1 MWATRF
7 HWVDRAEAYD
17 DLIDEARRAAD
28 AESRQKLQADRAR
41 FEWEDQARMEKLVLN
56 LDNAAE
62 RLATAPQTEVTIVK
76 RDEATSKKTTT
87 KVKALSGRDLAALA
101 KVRSDTARQTIQGY
115 IRKDA
120 VIDERKVE
128 RIVWVPA
135 KDLNS
140 AGQGHTGSRNQPIV
154 DVDLDSESE
163 EDKAA

>member
-1 MWATRF
+1 
-7 HWVDRAEAYD
+7 
-17 DLIDEARRAAD
+17 
-28 AESRQKLQADRAR
+28 
-41 FEWEDQARMEKLVLN
+41 MEKLVLN

-140 AGQGHTGSRNQPIV
+140 AGQGHTGSRNQPLV
-154 DVDLDSESE
+154 DMDLDSESE